1 MNLYEVA
8 GQPADQ
14 FGYETVFYQLA
25 AHELPQKQYLLF
37 RGKLPAYP
45 YLPLFRHRPVMFIQ
59 SELRI
64 QPPIECPEQQKP
76 ENPLFLLRQS
86 SFPVVCL
93 TQSYFQVGR
102 HMVEKQPVII
112 GVPLFQGIYLL
123 LALDLLLRHGPVDR
137 FRIGLGRKYFA
148 CFRID
153 AFAGERYDIG
163 EQP

>member
-1 MNLYEVA
+1 
-8 GQPADQ
+8 
-14 FGYETVFYQLA
+14 
-25 AHELPQKQYLLF
+25 
-37 RGKLPAYP
+37 
-45 YLPLFRHRPVMFIQ
+45 MFIQ

-123 LALDLLLRHGPVDR
+123 LALDLLLRHVR
-137 FRIGLGRKYFA
+137 
-148 CFRID
+148 
-153 AFAGERYDIG
+153 AGEERIRHIRADARQIIRVGALGEIEGNLTALGHLRQLELNRGEAARVAQAILLDVIQILRGQADARYCAG
-163 EQP
+163 RPQPCGRRR